1 MGKEL
6 GAIELDIEIVEN
18 TVEQPLV
25 LVQLSELS
33 LALVGGGGGTVIF

>member
-6 GAIELDIEIVEN
+6 DVVEVNSEIVEN
-18 TVEQPLV
+18 IVEQP

-33 LALVGGGGGTVIF
+33 LALIGGGGGTVIF

>member
-6 GAIELDIEIVEN
+6 NAVEVNNEIVQN
-18 TVEQPLV
+18 IVEQP